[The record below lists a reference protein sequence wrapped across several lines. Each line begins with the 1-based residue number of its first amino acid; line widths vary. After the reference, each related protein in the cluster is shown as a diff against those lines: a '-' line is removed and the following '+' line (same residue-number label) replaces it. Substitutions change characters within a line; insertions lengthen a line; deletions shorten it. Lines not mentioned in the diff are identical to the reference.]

1 MAEEGAGGLSPSER
15 NERLPRP
22 GRSTSVSALDALAEV
37 VRAGRALR
45 AGRSRGHAHSRGTD
59 RAIAAARLALAE
71 PTVTHTLS
79 LHVLPP

>member
-37 VRAGRALR
+37 VRAGARSAR
-45 AGRSRGHAHSRGTD
+45 AGRVGMPTHAVP
-59 RAIAAARLALAE
+59 I
-71 PTVTHTLS
+71 VQ
-79 LHVLPP
+79 